1 MRETCA
7 ACGFENG
14 PEFEEVPVY
23 ITRGKRKGEL
33 SHKETRETHNP
44 QWIEIEVERGFGF
57 VESKT
62 KSWRDI
68 KEGVRL
74 YVCPNCKTVRAI

>member
-1 MRETCA
+1 MKCA

-14 PEFEEVPVY
+14 PEFETVEVRF
-23 ITRGKRKGEL
+23 TRGKRKGEL

-57 VESKT
+57 VKSKPR
-62 KSWRDI
+62 SWSDS
-68 KEGVRL
+68 KDAARL
-74 YVCPNCKTVRAI
+74 YACPSCGTVRMIE